1 MIKKSGDA
9 KQKERMNLAK
19 DVERNIAMLQMRREK
34 FLLRSSQN
42 EVVVLRQDAI
52 MLSFFAVEIRT
63 RFRLG
68 HDSL

>member
-63 RFRLG
+63 RFRLE